1 MTIVNALVNRADGP
15 RCVPAFVS
23 TLAFVLAIA
32 LPYSA
37 QAQVI
42 ASDMV
47 DSTSQNLLSYNNP
60 WTDAFGSAG
69 DGFQKYQRGVSATI
83 PFSLADDSLS
93 IFPGDSLGIIKESN
107 TDVFFGVTD
116 TVNGDNSGPVSASWV
131 FNIAGSSNLELAID
145 MGAMGDFETSDYFE
159 WTYSVDGGPATT
171 AFASTVDDAGSHT
184 YTLEGGTSFTLNDP
198 MLVNGTILTNELQT
212 FVAAIAG
219 SGSELTLTLTASTN
233 GGDEAFAF
241 QKIEVRV
248 GSGTPSGVA
257 YDMVESGDLRL
268 LSYTNPWTDAFGSLG
283 DGFQKYQ
290 RGVSDS
296 IPFDIVDDSLSIFPT
311 DSQGIVGEG
320 NADVFFGIADTENSD
335 NSGPVSAT
343 WVFDISGA
351 TGLGLLVDMGA
362 MGDFESNDF
371 FQWTYRID
379 GGPTLTAFSSSV
391 DEAGSYTY
399 TLDGGASFT
408 KNDPLLMQG
417 EILTNEL
424 TTFSAS
430 LAGTGSTLELT
441 LTAQLNGSGEAVAFQ
456 NLVID
461 TGFEPPAPI
470 VREIFEIQGDGAAS
484 PYAGLAVESQA
495 NIVTTVAPN
504 GFFMQTPEARTD
516 GNTDTSDGIFVFTGG
531 PPVDGAGQPIQ
542 AGDLVD
548 VAGTVDE
555 FFGFTEITDN
565 PVVTVMNY
573 GVGLP
578 APVALDATAPSPD
591 PATPSCAIEYECY
604 EGMRVAIADGVVV
617 GPNQR
622 FGSDPV
628 AEVFITATGERTFR
642 EPGVEY
648 PGLGMPGIA
657 TWDGNP
663 EVFELDP
670 DRLGLENR
678 VIPAGSTFTAV
689 GVMGYEFGGYEF
701 WPTQLTVDAVD
712 MPQPVRDRER
722 AELTIGSLNMF
733 RLFDAVDDEPDGERD
748 DQVVSPEE
756 YERRQAKLAAYIV
769 DVLKAPD
776 VLAVQEVEKLGVLA
790 DLADLIAAR
799 APEIVYTAH
808 LEEGNDIGT
817 IDVGY
822 LVRDNVAVDA
832 ITQIGKDEIFAY
844 DGSLLN
850 DRPPLLLEGRSINDG
865 ADYPFAVINVHGRSL
880 GGIGPGD
887 GGEERVR
894 LKRLAQA
901 ESLAGAIQ
909 ALQDTD
915 PDKRLVVTG
924 DFNAFEFSDGFVD
937 VLGVVRGDIDPA
949 DSLEPG
955 SDLVEPNLINQVL
968 SIEPDQRYSFIFQGS
983 AQALDHALT
992 SMALHESVRGFAFG
1006 RGNAD
1011 VAVNLINDGATALRS
1026 SDHDGLVLFLTKDKD
1041 DDGVND
1047 DADVCPG
1054 TVIPEM
1060 LDREL
1065 GTNRF
1070 ALTDAD
1076 FDFDTSAPGGKGPG
1090 RSYSTVDTAG
1100 CSCNQVIDA
1109 LGLGNGHRKFGCSIG
1124 VLDNWVKASQ

>member
-1 MTIVNALVNRADGP
+1 
-15 RCVPAFVS
+15 VPAFVS

-32 LPYSA
+32 LPGPA

-47 DSTSQNLLSYNNP
+47 DSASQNLLSYTNP

-93 IFPGDSLGIIKESN
+93 IYPPDNLGIIDEGN
-107 TDVFFGVTD
+107 TDIFFGVTD
-116 TVNGDNSGPVSASWV
+116 TVNNDNSGPVTATWV

-145 MGAMGDFETSDYFE
+145 MGAMGDFESSDFFE
-159 WTYSVDGGPATT
+159 WTYSIDGGPVLT
-171 AFASTVDDAGSHT
+171 AFANTVDDAGSYT
-184 YTLEGGTSFTLNDP
+184 YTLAGGASFTLNDP

-212 FVAAIAG
+212 FVAAITG

-241 QKIEVRV
+241 QNIEIRV
-248 GSGTPSGVA
+248 GSGPTVGVA
-257 YDMVESGDLRL
+257 NDMVDSGDLGL
-268 LSYTNPWTDAFGSLG
+268 LSYTNPYTGAFSSPG

-296 IPFDIVDDSLSIFPT
+296 IPFDIVDDSLSVYPP
-311 DSQGIVGEG
+311 DSQGIIGEG
-320 NADVFFGIADTENSD
+320 NTDVFFGIADTENND

-343 WVFDISGA
+343 WVFDIAGA
-351 TGLGLLVDMGA
+351 SDLGLIIDMGA

-371 FQWTYRID
+371 FEWTYRID

-408 KNDPLLMQG
+408 KNDPMLMQG
-417 EILTNEL
+417 EILTNNL
-424 TTFSAS
+424 ATFSAS

-470 VREIFEIQGDGAAS
+470 VAEIFEIQGDGAFS
-484 PYAGLAVESQA
+484 PYDGLVVESQA
-495 NIVTTVAPN
+495 NIVTAVAPN
-504 GFFMQTPEARTD
+504 GFFMQTPESRTD
-516 GNTDTSDGIFVFTGG
+516 GNVDTSDGIFVFTGG
-531 PPVDGAGQPIQ
+531 APTDGAGQPIGT
-542 AGDLVD
+542 GDQVD
-548 VAGTVDE
+548 VIGTVDE
-555 FFGFTEITDN
+555 FFGFTEITGN
-565 PVVTVMNY
+565 PAITVVNY
-573 GVGLP
+573 GLDLP
-578 APVALDATAPSPD
+578 APVALDATVPSPD
-591 PATPSCAIEYECY
+591 PAAPSCAIEYECY
-604 EGMRVAIADGVVV
+604 EGMLVAIADGVVG

-622 FGSDPV
+622 FGSDPI
-628 AEVFITATGERTFR
+628 AEVYISAGGDRAFR

-648 PGLGMPGIA
+648 PGLGVPGIA

-670 DRLGLENR
+670 DKLGLENLL
-678 VIPAGSTFTAV
+678 IPAGSSFTAV
-689 GVMGYEFGGYEF
+689 GVIGYEFGGYEF
-701 WPTQLTVDAVD
+701 WPFELNVDAAV
-712 MPQPVRDRER
+712 MPQAVRDRER

-733 RLFDAVDDEPDGERD
+733 RLFDDVDDPADGERN

-756 YERRQAKLAAYIV
+756 YARRQAKLAGYIL

-776 VLAVQEVEKLGVLA
+776 VLAVQEVEKLGVLE
-790 DLADLIAAR
+790 DLAAVIAAHDP
-799 APEIVYTAH
+799 AIVYTAY

-822 LVRDNVAVDA
+822 MVRDNVAVDA
-832 ITQIGKDEIFAY
+832 ITQLNKDEIFDY

-850 DRPPLLLEGRSINDG
+850 DRPPLLLEGRSINEG

-880 GGIGPGD
+880 GGIGPGG

-901 ESLAGAIQ
+901 ESLARTIQ
-909 ALQDTD
+909 ALQDAD
-915 PDKRLVVTG
+915 PAIRLVVTG
-924 DFNAFEFSDGFVD
+924 DFNAFDFSDGFVD
-937 VLGVVRGDIDPA
+937 VLGVIRGDVDPTN
-949 DSLEPG
+949 SLEPG
-955 SDLVEPNLINQVL
+955 SDLVDPDLINQVL
-968 SIEPDQRYSFIFQGS
+968 SIEPVQRYSFIFRGS
-983 AQALDHALT
+983 AQVLDHALT
-992 SMALHESVRGFAFG
+992 SMALDESIRGFAYG

-1011 VAVNLINDGATALRS
+1011 AAVDLINDAGTVLRS

-1065 GTNRF
+1065 GKNRF

-1076 FDFDTSAPGGKGPG
+1076 FDFDTSAPNGRGPG

-1109 LGLGNGHRKFGCSIG
+1109 LGLGSGHKKFGCSIG
-1124 VLDNWVKASQ
+1124 VLDNWVKANQ